1 MILIALGSNVSS
13 LWGPPRSTLERTI
26 GSLDSGGCRLIKAS
40 SLFETAP
47 FGKTD
52 QPNFVNAVVRIACE
66 MTPEALLEQ
75 LQRLERLAGRVH
87 SEKWGPRPL
96 DLDIID
102 FDGLIRQEPPP
113 VLPHPGIPQRP
124 FVLAPIAEV
133 APRWRH
139 PILRK
144 TAAQMLEQLKGQSE
158 GAILG

>member
-1 MILIALGSNVSS
+1 
-13 LWGPPRSTLERTI
+13 
-26 GSLDSGGCRLIKAS
+26 
-40 SLFETAP
+40 
-47 FGKTD
+47 
-52 QPNFVNAVVRIACE
+52 
-66 MTPEALLEQ
+66 MTPEALLER

-102 FDGLIRQEPPP
+102 FDGLIRQEPP

-124 FVLAPIAEV
+124 FVLAPITEI

>member
-1 MILIALGSNVSS
+1 MKLIALGSNVSGS
-13 LWGPPRSTLERTI
+13 WGPPRTTLERAI
-26 GSLDSGGCRLIKAS
+26 SSFDSGGCRLIRAS

-52 QPNFVNAVVRIACE
+52 QPNFVNAVVRVACE
-66 MTPEALLEQ
+66 TTPEALLER

-102 FDGLIRQEPPP
+102 FDGLIREEPPP

-124 FVLAPIAEV
+124 FVLAPIAEI

-139 PILRK
+139 PTLGR
-144 TAAQMLEQLKGQSE
+144 TAAQMLARLKGQSE